1 MRLRYLI
8 AVGAAALTAYYTAG
22 AAGSS
27 PVADAAM
34 KGDVAA
40 VKALIQQKADVNA
53 PQADGATAL
62 QWAAYDNNLPLA
74 DVLLAAGA
82 DVKKANR
89 EGATPMYLASI
100 RGSAPMIEKL
110 LKAGSDPNEAGPQGE
125 SPLMLAARNGNLDAI
140 KVLIDHKA
148 NVNGKEELRG
158 TTPIM
163 WAASEGHADAM
174 KLLIA
179 SGADINAVSKPDS
192 GGKPRNNLANPVSQR
207 LNSGFGVNGQKGA
220 AKGAV
225 VAVGANGAPDF
236 ANASPEAAA
245 IAAGLTPNPA
255 APAVPGAAPAAPANG
270 QPAAAGGRGNGRGGG
285 RGRGAG
291 GGGAAAVGAALP
303 NGEAGGAG
311 AAAGFGGGRG
321 RGGGAADGGG
331 LTPLVY
337 AAREDCLDCAKA
349 LVEAGANVNQVTN
362 YGWTALLTATQ
373 NRHYVLAAY
382 LLDHGANPN
391 ISNKGGWSPLYL
403 ATDNRNIEA
412 GDYPVRAPDMD
423 HLAYIK
429 LLIEKGAN
437 VNARICGPQ
446 STTEKCTGDTTETRT
461 NFTMQWLFEDG
472 ATPFLRAAQ
481 SGDVELM
488 KLLLAHG
495 ADPKIFTAHN
505 VTPLA
510 VAAGIGWV
518 EGVTYEWSEAEN
530 VEAVKMCLDLGIDPN
545 QADDEGRTSLHGAA
559 HKGRP
564 VVIQM
569 LVDHGANMEAHDF
582 GSRDSVNG
590 GMLGQT
596 WIPIDWARGL
606 VRVGVQSAIAHPEAE
621 KLLVKLMTEKGL
633 KVPAP
638 PTDSRCLTT
647 GVKGCS

>member
-1 MRLRYLI
+1 MRFRYLI
-8 AVGAAALTAYYTAG
+8 VVGVAAVGVYFTAG
-22 AAGSS
+22 AAPSS

-34 KGDVAA
+34 KGDLAA
-40 VKALIQQKADVNA
+40 VKSLIQQKADVNI
-53 PQADGATAL
+53 PQADGATAI
-62 QWAAYDNNLPLA
+62 QWAAYDNNLALA
-74 DVLLAAGA
+74 DLLLAAGA

-100 RGSAPMIEKL
+100 RGSAPMIERL
-110 LKAGSDPNEAGPQGE
+110 LKAGSDPNGAGPQGE
-125 SPLMLAARNGNLDAI
+125 TPLMLAARNGNLDAI
-140 KVLIDHKA
+140 RILVDQKA
-148 NVNGKEELRG
+148 NVNGKEDLRG

-163 WAASEGHADAM
+163 WAASEGHADAI
-174 KLLIA
+174 KALIA
-179 SGADINAVSKPDS
+179 AGADINATSKADA
-192 GGKPRNNLANPVSQR
+192 GGRPRNNLANPVTQR
-207 LNSGFGVNGQKGA
+207 LNSGFGVNGGRGGQKGA
-220 AKGAV
+220 AV
-225 VAVGANGAPDF
+225 VQVGANGAPDF
-236 ANASPEAAA
+236 AGANPQAAA
-245 IAAGLTPNPA
+245 TAAGLVPNGADPA
-255 APAVPGAAPAAPANG
+255 GA
-270 QPAAAGGRGNGRGGG
+270 GRGNGG
-285 RGRGAG
+285 RGRGN
-291 GGGAAAVGAALP
+291 GGGAANAATP
-303 NGEAGGAG
+303 NGEAGTPAAG
-311 AAAGFGGGRG
+311 GFGGFG

-337 AAREDCLDCAKA
+337 AAREDCIDCTRV

-373 NRHYVLAAY
+373 NRHYKLAAY

-391 ISNKGGWSPLYL
+391 ISNKGGWTPLYL

-423 HLAYIK
+423 HLDYIK
-429 LLIEKGAN
+429 LLIAKGAN

-446 STTEKCTGDTTETRT
+446 STAERCTGDTTETRT

-488 KLLLAHG
+488 KLLLEHG

-564 VVIQM
+564 TVIQM

-606 VRVGVQSAIAHPEAE
+606 VRVGVQSAIAHPDAE

-633 KVPAP
+633 TVPAP